1 MQKKLG
7 SSVRIFSVIFTL
19 SMLAA
24 CHRAERFTAIEWQQI
39 AAEKQAKFRGCIPE
53 LEADANSKVHLAL
66 ASIRNETDTTTATI
80 VAYATTE
87 AADFYL
93 PQYIMSRGRWMINET
108 SRSYIRDENCRE
120 YRMQDR
126 KPAIGNVPESG
137 MIKLKAGEA
146 YEVTLI
152 FPRLA
157 DEVHKGVLVYG
168 KWMMP
173 FTLAP

>member
-1 MQKKLG
+1 MQKKL
-7 SSVRIFSVIFTL
+7 SDSVKKSLVIFTL
-19 SMLAA
+19 LILTA
-24 CHRAERFTAIEWQQI
+24 CHRPERFTAAEWQQI
-39 AAEKQAKFRGCIPE
+39 TAEKQAKFRDCMPE
-53 LEADANSKVHLAL
+53 LEANPQSKVHLAL
-66 ASIRNETDTTTATI
+66 TSIRNEVDKTTATI
-80 VAYATTE
+80 VAYATTD

-93 PQYIMSRGRWMINET
+93 PQYAMSRGRWMIHET

-126 KPAIGNVPESG
+126 KPTIGNVPESG

-157 DEVHKGVLVYG
+157 DETRKGVLVYG
-168 KWMMP
+168 KWMMV